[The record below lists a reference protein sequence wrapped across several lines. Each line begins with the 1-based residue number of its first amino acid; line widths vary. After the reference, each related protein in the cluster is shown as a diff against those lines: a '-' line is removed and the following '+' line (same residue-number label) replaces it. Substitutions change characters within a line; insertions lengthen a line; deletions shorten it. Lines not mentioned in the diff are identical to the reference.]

1 MMKQDQ
7 MDYYINKMEVA
18 LEKLREAKDME
29 LEAIKIFNEIK
40 MDNIHKK
47 SLQDS
52 LAAMQAKTPEP
63 RHEMSRDRNKDMSK
77 EEYCRLKSMEIDDGN
92 D

>member
-1 MMKQDQ
+1 MNQ
-7 MDYYINKMEVA
+7 MDYYISKMEMA

-40 MDNIHKK
+40 MDNMHKK

-52 LAAMQAKTPEP
+52 LAAMQDKTPEIKP
-63 RHEMSRDRNKDMSK
+63 EMSR
-77 EEYCRLKSMEIDDGN
+77 EEYMELRRKNKSCRLKRMEADDG
-92 D
+92 DD

>member
-1 MMKQDQ
+1 MGQTQ
-7 MDYYINKMEVA
+7 MDYYINKMEMA
-18 LEKLREAKDME
+18 LKKLMEAKDME

-40 MDNIHKK
+40 MDNMHKK

-52 LAAMQAKTPEP
+52 LAAMQDKTPEIKP
-63 RHEMSRDRNKDMSK
+63 EMSRDEYMELRRKDQS
-77 EEYCRLKSMEIDDGN
+77 YRRRRMEADDGN